1 VFFSLEYSWA
11 ENSSFEPC
19 KAWIESL
26 NSTLFCI
33 FQYHTL
39 MFQGSIRTSSVNIR
53 LHTSSGNA
61 GNLTYTHKK
70 TLEFNTN
77 PAPSNQVISQR
88 IRKANHVNQQPHPK
102 RYHGHPSILKQLQH
116 PPWPP
121 KHAEAAA
128 ASTMA
133 TQACWSSCSIHHG
146 QQCPRQDFQL
156 SKQVVSP
163 FPFTRLLRLKL
174 WITLKM

>member
-1 VFFSLEYSWA
+1 
-11 ENSSFEPC
+11 
-19 KAWIESL
+19 
-26 NSTLFCI
+26 
-33 FQYHTL
+33 

-102 RYHGHPSILKQLQH
+102 RYHGHPSMLKQLQH
-116 PPWPP
+116 PPW
-121 KHAEAAA
+121 AA
-128 ASTMA
+128 MP
-133 TQACWSSCSIHHG
+133 SS
-146 QQCPRQDFQL
+146 
-156 SKQVVSP
+156 
-163 FPFTRLLRLKL
+163 RLPTVETSCKPISLY
-174 WITLKM
+174 